1 MNGFV
6 SILEQTSH
14 VGEPNDI
21 IPGDGE
27 ISRPNQDPY
36 FQNTYDFGFAA
47 VMSFLLNLT
56 EPIHFC

>member
-21 IPGDGE
+21 IPGDEE

-36 FQNTYDFGFAA
+36 FQNTYDFGFAV
-47 VMSFLLNLT
+47 VMSFLLTLY
-56 EPIHFC
+56 

>member
-6 SILEQTSH
+6 SILEQTSN

-27 ISRPNQDPY
+27 ISRPNQNPY
-36 FQNTYDFGFAA
+36 FQDAYDFGFAA
-47 VMSFLLNLT
+47 VRNFLLTLY
-56 EPIHFC
+56 